1 LVFKK
6 AFTLIEVMVAV
17 VIVSVVIAA
26 LFKMRGDTTYLFSKL
41 EMMQKSNH
49 YATFLLWNR
58 AYGLD
63 RSDTNLYRLLDMAG
77 DFDLDDDARKEL
89 KKIKVS
95 LDYKRIETIDEDGIT
110 FEIGRS
116 KMQAKDFQINLI
128 RVIQP

>member
-1 LVFKK
+1 
-6 AFTLIEVMVAV
+6 MVAV

-26 LFKMRGDTTYLFSKL
+26 LFKMRGNTTYLFSKL

-63 RSDTNLYRLLDMAG
+63 KSDTNLYRLLDMAG
-77 DFDLDDDARKEL
+77 DFDLDDNARKEL